1 MNERPCHFLQESP
14 CLSLTQVLQVLGPEA
29 PAPLTLDD
37 EKEQNW
43 EQPHVL
49 LAWLVSL
56 VLSKCQLPS
65 RKLN

>member
-1 MNERPCHFLQESP
+1 MKSPPFPPGQNRPCP
-14 CLSLTQVLQVLGPEA
+14 APALQVCRPET
-29 PAPLTLDD
+29 PTSLTLDD

-49 LAWLVSL
+49 PAWLVSL

-65 RKLN
+65 RD